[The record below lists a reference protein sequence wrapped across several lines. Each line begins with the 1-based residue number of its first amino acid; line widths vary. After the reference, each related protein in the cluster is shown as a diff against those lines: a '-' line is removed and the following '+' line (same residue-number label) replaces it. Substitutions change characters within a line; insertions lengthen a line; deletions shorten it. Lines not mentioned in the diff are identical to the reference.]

1 MKKLL
6 KAGLI
11 FALVVGVGI
20 FMSHE
25 IQAESIRL
33 ATTTSTEDS
42 GLLDELLPI
51 FTEETG
57 VEVEVV
63 AVGTGQALEIGRR
76 GDADILMVHAPDL
89 EKEFIEDGY
98 GTERT
103 YIMYND
109 FVIVGPPEDPA
120 GLSDLVGERADIE
133 TAMTAIYE
141 AGNDGSLRF
150 LSRGDDSGTYLK
162 EIALWEMTG
171 LEDVEDTGWYN
182 ALGQGMGSTL
192 ITANEM
198 AGYALT
204 DRGTFLSMA
213 EGLANLKILYKG
225 DEALNNPY
233 GIIPLNPE
241 VFENANYEAAQQLV
255 DFMVRDDIQKKIGE
269 FGIDTFGQPLFFSGE
284 E

>member
-1 MKKLL
+1 MKKLV

-20 FMSHE
+20 FMSHG

-57 VEVEVV
+57 IEVEVV

-89 EKEFIEDGY
+89 EKEFVEDGY

-109 FVIVGPPEDPA
+109 
-120 GLSDLVGERADIE
+120 L
-133 TAMTAIYE
+133 
-141 AGNDGSLRF
+141 
-150 LSRGDDSGTYLK
+150 
-162 EIALWEMTG
+162 
-171 LEDVEDTGWYN
+171 
-182 ALGQGMGSTL
+182 
-192 ITANEM
+192 
-198 AGYALT
+198 
-204 DRGTFLSMA
+204 
-213 EGLANLKILYKG
+213 
-225 DEALNNPY
+225 
-233 GIIPLNPE
+233 
-241 VFENANYEAAQQLV
+241 
-255 DFMVRDDIQKKIGE
+255 
-269 FGIDTFGQPLFFSGE
+269 
-284 E
+284 

>member
-57 VEVEVV
+57 IEVEVV

-120 GLSDLVGERADIE
+120 GLSDLFEERADIE
-133 TAMTAIYE
+133 TAMTVIYE

-162 EIALWEMTG
+162 EMALWEMTG

-204 DRGTFLSMA
+204 DRGTFLSIA

-269 FGIDTFGQPLFFSGE
+269 FGIETFGQPLFFSGE